1 MMSCVR
7 ADKWKLTLWDK
18 PRSGELYDREKDPG
32 EFNNLW
38 SDPHHED
45 VQEMM
50 QQSLVARMIETTDP
64 FPERHTTW

>member
-18 PRSGELYDREKDPG
+18 PRSGELYDRDKDPG